1 MIRRPWFLS
10 SAAAVALGL
19 TSAVSPPAAATPP
32 AAPLAAVLESG
43 GAHCTARPDNP
54 HWSSGA
60 ADRRI
65 LFKTRVTC
73 AGTYPAVTVRI
84 DGQLLRGPVVGP
96 KALAAFSSREQTVRN
111 GKTATF
117 YTPLAD
123 TKQVSAPGWYT
134 GVIRGRITAPQPG
147 NLDDGH
153 TQTVLLE

>member
-1 MIRRPWFLS
+1 MIRRSWFTS
-10 SAAAVALGL
+10 SAAAVAVGL
-19 TSAVSPPAAATPP
+19 ASAVPPPAAASPP
-32 AAPLAAVLESG
+32 ADPLAAAFEGG
-43 GAHCTARPDNP
+43 GAHCTARPENP

-65 LFKTRVTC
+65 LFKTRVAC

-84 DGQLLRGPVVGP
+84 DGQLLRGPLVGP
-96 KALAAFSSREQTVRN
+96 KAVAAFSSREQTVRN

-123 TKQVSAPGWYT
+123 AKQVSAPGWYT

-153 TQTVLLE
+153 TQTVRLE